1 MLESPSFFPTP
12 KKMSSGPI
20 YRFGAF
26 EVDPRAR
33 QLRKHG
39 VRLKLYGQSFEILL
53 MLLERPGEVVTRE
66 QMQKRIWAEDTFVD
80 FEHSLNTAIKNLRR
94 VLSDSAE
101 SPTFVETLPRVGY
114 RFMATVERLE
124 TDAAAKL
131 PEETQAAPLPSEAGL
146 GPGTGGIGTRDSRAG
161 WRLLGGPWQISI
173 AAVLIA
179 ALALGA
185 YLRWLR
191 PGAQSAAQGGRIMMA
206 VLPFENLTG
215 DAAQDYFTDGFTE
228 EMIAQISPL
237 DPQRLEVIARTSTM
251 VYKGKHAPLE
261 EIGRNLGVEYVLE
274 GTVRR
279 DEDNVR
285 VSAQLIRVKDQTC
298 LWSHQYDRKL
308 SGSLAL
314 QDEVAREI
322 VDQIQLTFVGDH
334 PRPAARTVEASSTV
348 SPEAYDLYLRGRYF
362 WAKRTFDGFQQAA
375 DYFQQAIAKDPN
387 YARAYAGLADTYAL
401 MCSWNMVAKDEFVP
415 KARAAALK
423 ALQIDD
429 TQAEAH
435 TSLALI
441 VENYDWDWQTAE
453 KEYKRA
459 IQLDPGY
466 ATAHQWYAEYL
477 TWVGRFDEAS
487 VESERAR
494 QLDPLSLIIAADR
507 GAMLYYS
514 RRYGQSIEQFRGV
527 LAMDPAFPR
536 GNFVVYPYMKSGM
549 YAEALS
555 DVDAQFRTSGE
566 SDWLLAMR
574 AYVQAGA
581 GQQDEARRT
590 LAQLEEMNRH
600 APSDPQLFVWP
611 YVGLGDKQKALDA
624 LVQAYASH
632 SNIITSLKVEP
643 AFDPLRGE
651 PRFQDLLH
659 RVGLAQ

>member
-1 MLESPSFFPTP
+1 
-12 KKMSSGPI
+12 MSSSSR

-26 EVDPRAR
+26 EVDPHAR

-53 MLLERPGEVVTRE
+53 MLLEQPGEVVTRE
-66 QMQKRIWAEDTFVD
+66 QMRKRIWPEGTFVD

-94 VLSDSAE
+94 ALSDSAE
-101 SPTFVETLPRVGY
+101 SPVFIETLPRVGY
-114 RFMATVERLE
+114 RFLAQVEKVSRE
-124 TDAAAKL
+124 PAAEANRAPIAAAVPDAASTAD
-131 PEETQAAPLPSEAGL
+131 PDRDANGART
-146 GPGTGGIGTRDSRAG
+146 GPPATGT
-161 WRLLGGPWQISI
+161 WWQIP
-173 AAVLIA
+173 VVA
-179 ALALGA
+179 ALVLAAALGA
-185 YLRWLR
+185 YLKWLR
-191 PGAQSAAQGGRIMMA
+191 PHARSAAESGRIMLA

-215 DAAQDYFTDGFTE
+215 NPAQDYFTDGFTE

-237 DPQRLEVIARTSTM
+237 DPERLEVIARTSTM
-251 VYKGKHAPLE
+251 VYKDNHAPLD
-261 EIGRNLGVEYVLE
+261 EIGRKLGVEYVLE

-279 DEDNVR
+279 DQDDVR

-308 SGSLAL
+308 SNSLAL
-314 QDEVAREI
+314 QEEVSRKI
-322 VDQIQLTFVGDH
+322 VQQIQLTFAGDH
-334 PRPAARTVEASSTV
+334 PGPAVRAAVASTA

-362 WAKRTFDGFQQAA
+362 WAKRTFDGFEQAA
-375 DYFQQAIAKDPN
+375 GYFQQAIAKDPN
-387 YARAYAGLADTYAL
+387 YARSYAGLADTYAM
-401 MCSWNMVAKDEFVP
+401 MCSWNMVPKGEFVP

-429 TQAEAH
+429 TLAEAH

-441 VENYDWDWQTAE
+441 VENYDWDWGTAE

-477 TWVGRFDEAS
+477 TWEGRFDEAS
-487 VESERAR
+487 TESERAR

-514 RRYGQSIEQFRGV
+514 RRYGQSIDQFRGV

-536 GNFVVYPYMKSGM
+536 GNFVVYPYVKNGM

-555 DVDAQFRTSGE
+555 NVDVQRRASGE
-566 SDWLLAMR
+566 SDWLLSMR
-574 AYVQAGA
+574 AYVEASA
-581 GQQDEARRT
+581 GQRGEAERT
-590 LAQLEEMNRH
+590 LGQLQELGRH
-600 APSDPQLFVWP
+600 ETSDPQLLVWP
-611 YVGLGDKQKALDA
+611 YVGLGDKQKAIDA
-624 LVQAYASH
+624 LQLAYASH

-643 AFDPLRGE
+643 AFDPLRDE
-651 PRFQDLLH
+651 PRFQDLMR